1 MILFTFI
8 RLCQAS
14 EKEELMQL
22 LSWFFDFPVSTAV
35 LIIATIVLALSATIT
50 FAKGL
55 WKF

>member
-1 MILFTFI
+1 MILFIFI
-8 RLCQAS
+8 KLSQATK
-14 EKEELMQL
+14 KEELMQL

-35 LIIATIVLALSATIT
+35 LIIATIVLALGATIT

>member
-8 RLCQAS
+8 RFCLAS